1 MSCLRKYFKWK
12 HPKMKNYYTKKLA
25 ILQYIFRVPRTPY
38 TETFISPPPP
48 PPLPT
53 QKPWIYILCCCQ
65 TLFCTVLCASIPGGS
80 VASLA
85 VDSKEAG
92 KKDGASQM
100 SIDVKSLE
108 QQLSVDNV
116 GTGSGADGTV
126 SPRSQLGSASS
137 ELAKSYGFRPLST
150 CAYASVKLESD
161 GFTILKSA

>member
-1 MSCLRKYFKWK
+1 M
-12 HPKMKNYYTKKLA
+12 
-25 ILQYIFRVPRTPY
+25 
-38 TETFISPPPP
+38 
-48 PPLPT
+48 
-53 QKPWIYILCCCQ
+53 
-65 TLFCTVLCASIPGGS
+65 LCASIPGGS

-85 VDSKEAG
+85 IDSKEAG

-150 CAYASVKLESD
+150 CASASVKPESD
-161 GFTILKSA
+161 GFTILKSAWIVPILKLAPTVTILILALTVSILKSALAVSILKLAL